1 MKGLLYRA
9 SISKYVSVIVLGSK
23 DRKSRNRR
31 NWLVQFVITIE
42 HVSKSYSSK
51 SPLAVDDMSLE
62 VKDGEILGLVGL
74 NGAGKTTT
82 IRMASGIILP
92 TRGTIRVDGHDIVK
106 EKLKASSQVGW
117 IPEFPNFE
125 PNARPIP
132 LMKYFAGF
140 YDIEEKDVDGFIKE
154 SLDRVG
160 LSSYLGRKL
169 RTYSQGMKKR
179 FSIAESLL
187 GDPQNILFDETLNG
201 LDPEG
206 VVFVRKLMLDL
217 KSKGK
222 AILLSSHILT
232 EVQNIADKVAII
244 SRGKLIKTLNRDDM
258 KSLGKEAIHLSIDN
272 PNEKVSKLLE
282 GYGHIDLNGGEVTIT
297 ELSISKKDY
306 PEIPQKLMENGYLL
320 RNFSTSGVS
329 LEEYFFS
336 LVGDKL

>member
-1 MKGLLYRA
+1 M
-9 SISKYVSVIVLGSK
+9 IS
-23 DRKSRNRR
+23 
-31 NWLVQFVITIE
+31 IE

-51 SPLAVDDMSLE
+51 SPLAVDDVSLE
-62 VKDGEILGLVGL
+62 IKDGEILGLVGL

-92 TRGTIRVDGHDIVK
+92 TSGKIVVDGYDIVQ
-106 EKLKASSQVGW
+106 EKMKASSRVGW

-125 PNARPIP
+125 PNAKPIP

-140 YDIEEKDVDGFIKE
+140 YDLGSADVESLIKE
-154 SLDRVG
+154 RLDRVG
-160 LSSYLGRKL
+160 LSPYLNRKL

-179 FSIAESLL
+179 FSIAESLI
-187 GDPQNILFDETLNG
+187 GDPQNIFFDETLNG

-206 VVFVRKLMLDL
+206 VVFVRKLINGL
-217 KSKGK
+217 KSEGK

-244 SRGKLIKTLNRDDM
+244 SHGKLIKTLSRDEM
-258 KSLGKEAIHLSIDN
+258 KSLGKEAIHITVDN
-272 PNEKVSKLLE
+272 PDEKLAELLEPFGKVSVST
-282 GYGHIDLNGGEVTIT
+282 GEITIT
-297 ELSISKKDY
+297 DLSVARSDY
-306 PEIPQKLMENGYLL
+306 PEIPASLIGKGYRV
-320 RNFSTSGVS
+320 RNFSSTGVS

>member
-1 MKGLLYRA
+1 MVLVM
-9 SISKYVSVIVLGSK
+9 IS
-23 DRKSRNRR
+23 
-31 NWLVQFVITIE
+31 IE

-51 SPLAVDDMSLE
+51 SPLAVDDVSLE
-62 VKDGEILGLVGL
+62 IKDGEILGLVGL

-92 TRGTIRVDGHDIVK
+92 TSGKIVVDGFDIVQ
-106 EKLKASSQVGW
+106 EKMKASSRVGW

-125 PNARPIP
+125 PNAKPIP

-140 YDIEEKDVDGFIKE
+140 YDLGDADVENLIKE
-154 SLDRVG
+154 RLDRVG
-160 LSSYLGRKL
+160 LSSYLNRKL

-179 FSIAESLL
+179 FSIAESLI
-187 GDPQNILFDETLNG
+187 GDPQNIFFDETLNG

-206 VVFVRKLMLDL
+206 VVFVRKLINSL
-217 KSKGK
+217 KSEGK

-244 SRGKLIKTLNRDDM
+244 SHGTLIKTLSRDEM
-258 KSLGKEAIHLSIDN
+258 KSLGKEAIHITIDN
-272 PNEKVSKLLE
+272 PDEKLPELLE
-282 GYGHIDLNGGEVTIT
+282 PFGKVIVSTGEITIT
-297 ELSISKKDY
+297 DLSVARPDY
-306 PEIPQKLMENGYLL
+306 PEIPASLIGKGYRV
-320 RNFSTSGVS
+320 RNFTSTGVS